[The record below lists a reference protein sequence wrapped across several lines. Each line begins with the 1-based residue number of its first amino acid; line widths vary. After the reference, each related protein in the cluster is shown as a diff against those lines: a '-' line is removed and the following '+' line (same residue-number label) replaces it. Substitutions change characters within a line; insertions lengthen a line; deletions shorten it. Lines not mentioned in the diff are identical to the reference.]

1 MDLLWFLIIGGIAG
15 WIGSLLWKGTGSG
28 IIMNIILGIL
38 GGLFGGW
45 LFRQLG
51 IGGAVGPFITA
62 VLGAFL
68 LQWIFS
74 LLSRGR

>member
-1 MDLLWFLIIGGIAG
+1 MNFLWFLIIGGIAG
-15 WIGSLLWKGTGSG
+15 WLGSLLFKGSGSG

-45 LFRQLG
+45 VFGLFG
-51 IGGAVGPFITA
+51 IESAIGPFITA
-62 VLGAFL
+62 IIGAFL

-74 LLSRGR
+74 MLSRR

>member
-1 MDLLWFLIIGGIAG
+1 
-15 WIGSLLWKGTGSG
+15 
-28 IIMNIILGIL
+28 MNIILGVL
-38 GGLFGGW
+38 GGMFGGW
-45 LFRQLG
+45 LFQKLE
-51 IGGAVGPFITA
+51 IGGYLGPFITA

>member
-1 MDLLWFLIIGGIAG
+1 MNFLWFLIIGGIAG
-15 WIGSLLWKGTGSG
+15 WLGSLLFKGSGSG

-45 LFRQLG
+45 VFGLFG
-51 IGGAVGPFITA
+51 IESQIGPFITA
-62 VLGAFL
+62 IIGAFL

-74 LLSRGR
+74 MLSRR